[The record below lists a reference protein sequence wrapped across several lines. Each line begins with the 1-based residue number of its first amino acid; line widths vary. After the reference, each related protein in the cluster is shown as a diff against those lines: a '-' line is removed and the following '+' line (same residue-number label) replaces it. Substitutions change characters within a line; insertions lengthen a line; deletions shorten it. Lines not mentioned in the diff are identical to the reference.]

1 MLYRARKSIGHLGKI
16 RLDLTKRRYGIL
28 KDAINIA
35 NKSEMTEFV
44 YADVNWRLKAR
55 PIDGH
60 DFFFYICSRFGDEG
74 CGSGG

>member
-1 MLYRARKSIGHLGKI
+1 MLYRARKSIVHLGKI

-35 NKSEMTEFV
+35 NKSEMIEFV
-44 YADVNWRLKAR
+44 YADVNCRLKAH
-55 PIDGH
+55 PTDGN
-60 DFFFYICSRFGDEG
+60 FYICSIFGDEG